1 MMEETLTA
9 LISRHFDPDPD
20 VTTIAV
26 FEAARVPEKWR
37 TLFYTVVRDECRR
50 QSRQIVRLH
59 ERGLTDE
66 ERSLT
71 ATTSEPTSMGATSP
85 WVNVN
90 ARTVYLADRMCI
102 NSDGV
107 YVLKGAA
114 TADQWMQRAAYLS
127 TFRDGLNV
135 TIDDCVA
142 VAKYLIDVDL
152 ECLNDLQEDAA

>member
-1 MMEETLTA
+1 MSSLLD
-9 LISRHFDPDPD
+9 LIHEHYDPEPD
-20 VTTIAV
+20 VTVAAV
-26 FEAARVPEKWR
+26 FAAAHVPEKWQ
-37 TLFYTVVRDECRR
+37 TFFYAVVRDECRR
-50 QSRQIVRLH
+50 QSRRVVRLH

-66 ERSLT
+66 ELSPT
-71 ATTSEPTSMGATSP
+71 GTMSEPTATMTPSP

-107 YVLKGAA
+107 YVLKGEA
-114 TADQWMQRAAYLS
+114 TADEWMQRAAYLS
-127 TFRDGLNV
+127 TFRDGLNA